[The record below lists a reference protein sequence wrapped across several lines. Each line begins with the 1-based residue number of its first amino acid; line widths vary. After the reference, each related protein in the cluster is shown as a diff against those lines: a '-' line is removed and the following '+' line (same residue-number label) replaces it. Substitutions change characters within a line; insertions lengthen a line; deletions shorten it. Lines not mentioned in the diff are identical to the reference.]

1 MMRILPLLAL
11 LALASCDS
19 LREPATNNAGPV
31 QGPTVS
37 VGGSMHSYYGNVRQ

>member
-19 LREPATNNAGPV
+19 LREPATNAGPV